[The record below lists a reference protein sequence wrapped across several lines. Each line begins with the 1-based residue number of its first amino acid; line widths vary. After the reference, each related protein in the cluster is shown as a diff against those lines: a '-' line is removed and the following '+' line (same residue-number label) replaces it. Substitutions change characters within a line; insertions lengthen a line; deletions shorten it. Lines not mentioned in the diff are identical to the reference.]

1 MNKTKPQVHEFI
13 FENIT
18 SLAVGQE
25 KRPFFTMSSLKY
37 RDFKDRCHPLNYFQG
52 FNNSLRP

>member
-13 FENIT
+13 FEKIT

-25 KRPFFTMSSLKY
+25 KRPFFTM
-37 RDFKDRCHPLNYFQG
+37 
-52 FNNSLRP
+52 